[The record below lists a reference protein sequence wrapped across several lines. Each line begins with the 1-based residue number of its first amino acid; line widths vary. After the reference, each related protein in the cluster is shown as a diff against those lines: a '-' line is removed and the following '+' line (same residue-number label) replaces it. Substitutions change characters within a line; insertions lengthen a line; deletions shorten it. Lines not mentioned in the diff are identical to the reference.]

1 MKFWSTIFIICFCI
15 LANAQ
20 DFSITLP
27 SGNKLDCRITSSST
41 VSVECKKAKGALV
54 IPENV
59 KDQGDYYTV
68 TTIDHGAFMRS
79 EITSITIP
87 KTVTTIKS
95 GAFAECPNIESI
107 TLPSTVKSLG
117 DEFLGGC
124 TFSDCKNLKTIV
136 LSKAI
141 KVIPWR
147 TFYGCSNLKNIV
159 IPEGVT
165 KINATAFSNC
175 ARLRSV
181 KLPLSLEEIDYND
194 LESYP
199 YPAKIFSMCPSLE
212 QIVIPI
218 GSRKKFEKLLPD
230 FADKLVEE

>member
-20 DFSITLP
+20 DFSVILP
-27 SGNKLDCRITSSST
+27 SGNKLDCNITSSST
-41 VSVECKKAKGALV
+41 VSVACRNAKGALV

-59 KDQGDYYTV
+59 KDQGDTYTV
-68 TTIDHGAFMRS
+68 TTIDHRAFIRS

-95 GAFAECPNIESI
+95 GAFAECQNIESI
-107 TLPSTVKSLG
+107 TLPSSVESLG
-117 DEFLGGC
+117 DDFGGC
-124 TFSDCKNLKTIV
+124 TFSDCKNLKTVV

-147 TFYGCSNLKNIV
+147 TFYGCSSLKNIV

-199 YPAKIFSMCPSLE
+199 YPAKIFTMCPSLE
-212 QIVIPI
+212 QIIIPT
-218 GSRKKFEKLLPD
+218 GSRNKFEKLLPG